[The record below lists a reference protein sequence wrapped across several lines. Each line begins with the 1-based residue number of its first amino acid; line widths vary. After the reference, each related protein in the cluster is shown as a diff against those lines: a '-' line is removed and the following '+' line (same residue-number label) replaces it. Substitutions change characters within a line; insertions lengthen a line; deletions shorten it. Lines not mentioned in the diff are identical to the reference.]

1 PTNALQALRFAPGT
15 NTLLDL
21 PGGPSGV
28 TGSLAVPLPAG
39 TTQTTF
45 VVRQATAG
53 QAATLPLVVV
63 DGCGDWP
70 TFVGG
75 GASVFPPPPA
85 GRPTGGPSP
94 ITPSP
99 SPTAGPATAPAAPA
113 CAPRPPVAVAS
124 APDRPGRLRV
134 TVSPRT
140 TNPL

>member
-53 QAATLPLVVV
+53 QAATLPLMVV

-85 GRPTGGPSP
+85 GRPRGG
-94 ITPSP
+94 TSP
-99 SPTAGPATAPAAPA
+99 SPPRPPPPPAPAPAPPAPPRAPRPPPRVATAPARAGPPPAP
-113 CAPRPPVAVAS
+113 
-124 APDRPGRLRV
+124 
-134 TVSPRT
+134 
-140 TNPL
+140 